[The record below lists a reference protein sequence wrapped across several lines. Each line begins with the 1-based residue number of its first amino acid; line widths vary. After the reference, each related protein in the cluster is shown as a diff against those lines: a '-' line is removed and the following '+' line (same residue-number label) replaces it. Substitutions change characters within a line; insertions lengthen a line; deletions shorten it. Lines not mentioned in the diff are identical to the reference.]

1 MIPTV
6 AREEFAF
13 EELSEQPT
21 KTYALD
27 FESSRA
33 RGFTDG
39 LKAMEQA
46 VFLILSTERFRHMI
60 YSWNYGVELD
70 GILGSDRALA
80 ESELKRVI
88 TEALLQDERITAVSD
103 FAFDDSKRG
112 ELRVSF
118 TVATVFGAIDTGLE
132 VNV

>member
-1 MIPTV
+1 MIP
-6 AREEFAF
+6 ALSQEEFTF

-21 KTYALD
+21 KTYAID
-27 FESSRA
+27 FESGRV
-33 RGFTDG
+33 RGVTDG
-39 LKAMEQA
+39 QKAMEQA

-70 GILGSDRALA
+70 GILGRDRALA

-88 TEALLQDERITAVSD
+88 TEALLQDERITAVD
-103 FAFDDSKRG
+103 GFVFDGSKRG

-118 TVATVFGAIDTGLE
+118 AVTTVFGAIDTGLE
-132 VNV
+132 VKV